1 MGDVRSAVEP
11 DLALPPLP
19 RKETRERTARM
30 TIQHISLDHLDPHPD
45 NPRIEPRQDVIESL
59 AARMREGG
67 FDEAHA
73 LIVRPIGDRF
83 QIISGHHRAAAA
95 REAAL
100 SSVPAWVREM
110 PDDEAFMALALC
122 NTHGELTPLERGMHA
137 LKSGMTVRA
146 YADLVG
152 RGASTVDFERRAAK
166 VASACPLGWT
176 RPDAKHLSEI
186 HAAPSFLWP
195 ALVEAAAAE
204 DWTVERVRKA
214 VAAVKDAPAPAGW
227 WDGQAVARAIV
238 AGTMQPRDM
247 ERAEIKAQAG
257 AEAVADGLDDGE
269 ARAEALLAN
278 LHTAKPSSVS
288 DVLAIV
294 NAALEQHAAAV
305 KANRDAETALQ
316 RQAEQ
321 AAAKAARLRSSCSL
335 EDWRGLDDAT
345 RAHLLSGEVGDR
357 PTFNKTNES
366 VEWAW
371 WTWNPVTGC
380 NHGCPY
386 CYARVIA
393 TSGRTAG
400 AFPNGFAPTLCPSRL
415 SAPRFTKIP
424 KEAETDS
431 RWRNVF
437 VCSMADLFGR
447 WVPAEWVDA
456 VIREARNAQD
466 WNFLCLTKF
475 PKRMAEF
482 EMPANM
488 WMGTSVDLQARVA
501 AAEAGFARVNSK
513 VRWISV
519 EPMLEP
525 LRFKRMD
532 LFNWIV
538 IGGASAQPATADS
551 PATPEW
557 RPPFEWIVDLVK
569 QARDAG
575 VKVYFKTNLLGHR
588 VLELPFDAPIKSD
601 PIEAPAVFH
610 YLNKPATPEQVAEAA

>member
-1 MGDVRSAVEP
+1 
-11 DLALPPLP
+11 
-19 RKETRERTARM
+19 M

-137 LKSGMTVRA
+137 LKSGMSVRA
-146 YADLVG
+146 YAEKVG
-152 RGASTVDFERRAAK
+152 RAHTSVQREMQAAK
-166 VASACPLGWT
+166 VAAACTNVGTSL
-176 RPDAKHLSEI
+176 DAVALSII

-227 WDGQAVARAIV
+227 WNGQAVARAIV

-278 LHTAKPSSVS
+278 LHTAKPASVS

-305 KANRDAETALQ
+305 KAKRDAETALQ

-345 RAHLLSGEVGDR
+345 RQHLLSGEVGDR

-456 VIREARNAQD
+456 VIREARNAPD

-482 EMPANM
+482 DMPANM

-501 AAEAGFARVNSK
+501 AAEAGFARVNSE
-513 VRWISV
+513 VRWLSV

>member
-1 MGDVRSAVEP
+1 
-11 DLALPPLP
+11 
-19 RKETRERTARM
+19 M
-30 TIQHISLDHLDPHPD
+30 TIQHISLDQLDAHPD

-59 AARMREGG
+59 ASRMREGG

-100 SSVPAWVREM
+100 SSIPAWVREM

-137 LKSGMTVRA
+137 LKSGMDVKA
-146 YADLVG
+146 YAEKVG
-152 RGASTVDFERRAAK
+152 RARTTVQDEVKAARVAASVTDIRHDVSHNILAA
-166 VASACPLGWT
+166 
-176 RPDAKHLSEI
+176 I
-186 HAAPSFLWP
+186 HAAPSYLWP
-195 ALVEAAAAE
+195 ALVEAAAAD

-227 WDGQAVARAIV
+227 WDCQAVARAIV

-257 AEAVADGLDDGE
+257 VEAVAAGLNDGE
-269 ARAEALLAN
+269 ARASALLAS
-278 LHTAKPSSVS
+278 LHAAKPASVS

-294 NAALEQHAAAV
+294 GAALEQHAAAV
-305 KANRDAETALQ
+305 KAKRDAETALQ
-316 RQAEQ
+316 RQHEQ
-321 AAAKAARLRSSCSL
+321 AAAQAARLRSSCTL

-345 RAHLLSGEVGDR
+345 RRHLLSGEVGDR

-456 VIREARNAQD
+456 VIREARDAQD

-513 VRWISV
+513 VRWLSV

>member
-1 MGDVRSAVEP
+1 
-11 DLALPPLP
+11 
-19 RKETRERTARM
+19 M
-30 TIQHISLDHLDPHPD
+30 TIRHISLDQLDAHPD

-95 REAAL
+95 REALL
-100 SSVPAWVREM
+100 STVPAWVREM

-137 LKSGMTVRA
+137 LKSGMSVRGYAERVGRAHKSVDNEVRA
-146 YADLVG
+146 ARVTASCAHVG
-152 RGASTVDFERRAAK
+152 TLDYRA
-166 VASACPLGWT
+166 
-176 RPDAKHLSEI
+176 LSEI

-204 DWTVERVRKA
+204 EWTVERVRKA
-214 VAAVKDAPAPAGW
+214 VAAVKDAPQPADW
-227 WDGQAVARAIV
+227 WNIAAMGRAVV
-238 AGTMQPRDM
+238 SGTMQLRDI
-247 ERAEIKAQAG
+247 ERAEAKAGDAMATVG
-257 AEAVADGLDDGE
+257 GNELGDGE
-269 ARAEALLAN
+269 ARAEALATALRD
-278 LHTAKPSSVS
+278 AKPASVS

-294 NAALEQHAAAV
+294 NTALERHAAAV
-305 KANRDAETALQ
+305 KAKRDAETALQ

-335 EDWRGLDDAT
+335 EDWNTLDDAT
-345 RAHLLSGEVGDR
+345 RRHLLSGEVGDR

-424 KEAETDS
+424 KDAETDS

-447 WVPAEWVDA
+447 WVPADWVNA
-456 VIREARNAQD
+456 VIREARDAPA

-482 EMPANM
+482 DMPENM

-513 VRWISV
+513 VRWLSV

-525 LRFKRMD
+525 LRFKRLD

-538 IGGASAQPATADS
+538 IGGASAQPATASS

-557 RPPFEWIVDLVK
+557 RPPFAWIVDLVQ

-588 VLELPFDAPIKSD
+588 LLELPFDAPIKAD

-610 YLNKPATPEQVAEAA
+610 YLNKPAATPEQVADAA